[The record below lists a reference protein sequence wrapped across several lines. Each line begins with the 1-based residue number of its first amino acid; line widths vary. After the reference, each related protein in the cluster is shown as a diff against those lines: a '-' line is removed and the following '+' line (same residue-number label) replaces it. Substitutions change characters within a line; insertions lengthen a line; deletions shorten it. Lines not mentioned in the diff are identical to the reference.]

1 MYFFYFKLRAIL
13 PVKGEA
19 MHLRKVAEMLGVGA
33 KEMREAG
40 LQLRKRIVSLFCAE
54 RYSFIDA
61 FTSLQLLGQTLR
73 EREK

>member
-33 KEMREAG
+33 KDMREAG
-40 LQLRKRIVSLFCAE
+40 LRLR
-54 RYSFIDA
+54 
-61 FTSLQLLGQTLR
+61 
-73 EREK
+73 